1 MTTLGYQLVSGA
13 QNTADEPLLSIRQV
27 CDWLGICD
35 TTLMKLRKKL
45 LLIPVP
51 ITGSVR
57 FRPADVRAYLE
68 RVQEEERA
76 RISSGPAAS
85 GPCTDR
91 HA

>member
-1 MTTLGYQLVSGA
+1 MTTLGYQLVSGV
-13 QNTADEPLLSIRQV
+13 QNPADEPLLTIRQV

-35 TTLMKLRKKL
+35 TTLMKIRKKL
-45 LLIPVP
+45 LLIPAP
-51 ITGSVR
+51 ITGAVR
-57 FRPADVRAYLE
+57 FRPADVRAYIE

>member
-1 MTTLGYQLVSGA
+1 MTTLTHKLVSGL
-13 QNTADEPLLSIRQV
+13 NPADEPLLSIRQV
-27 CDWLGICD
+27 CDWLNICD
-35 TTLMKLRKKL
+35 TTLMVIRNQQ

-57 FRPADVRAYLE
+57 FRPADVRAYIE